1 MTSASSPSSGTI
13 GYIDAPDAEAIVGPR
28 ATISGWA
35 LDPAGVRAVEVRL
48 DGRRFAARTGIAR
61 LDVAQ
66 TKPGYPDGEHG
77 GFEFFGD
84 FASHPAPPGIDRRQL
99 EVVVIAADGRETILG
114 KRSLIEPAALSRWP
128 SVVQSNARAF
138 YVLPA
143 LSGAF
148 APGIFGLDRWYE
160 PYLSPTTRVGMRV
173 PILYMRTTR
182 GAREDFAFDPD
193 FDLSRKCGER
203 AIADDNLAGLLAV
216 AVEKRLPVLITL
228 NGGIWG
234 DASGS
239 APEWDLTDWL
249 EEDPA
254 NCQWNEKDEVMP
266 DDFLKHLPGSVGGP
280 ELARSL
286 SFNVYAMQV
295 RRYKKR
301 NLQEAARHVVEFMR
315 AHTDLLVGVNVDP
328 DTYLNPF
335 FEEKQWYD
343 YNPGTIR
350 QFRHWLAGTGPY
362 AGKPDEPGV
371 PDLSAYRRAIPL
383 ELAEVRKIAGKNFVT
398 WQEVDPPRHFSRDPA
413 HPFWMDPWVREWEI
427 FRRHLVSLHY
437 DDLSR
442 WLVEAG
448 IPREKNWSSQGFMAP
463 TQDVMPFAIAIDSP
477 VKDFD
482 SGGMSVEGSKP
493 AEGHLGAILYGASA
507 TNSIATE
514 NGRSLFAT
522 FASVDRGFAV
532 VELNTADLRH
542 PSWLPGYAEGYQAL
556 RDLWNAGARFVSPM
570 AWNGWSGEYAGQ
582 PGYAAH
588 TSWRNTPLE
597 DAACDFLLARAGL
610 PLGSLLWTFGSARHA
625 ADDGWSADAGAISAG
640 NGCLILEPD
649 PGGRLALLSPSELPE
664 RAGAAR
670 SIVLGITSESDVRR
684 IEILA
689 RSELDQ
695 EWRRIA
701 GATDA
706 QWKETAAGIVISAD
720 PSVRNLDAQQW
731 RVEIAFSSTKSCT
744 LARVAAL
751 LE

>member
-1 MTSASSPSSGTI
+1 VTSASSPPAGTI
-13 GYIDAPDAEAIVGPR
+13 GYIDVPDAEAVVGPH

-35 LDPAGVRAVEVRL
+35 LDPAGIRAVEVRL
-48 DGRRFAARTGIAR
+48 DDRRFAARTGIAR

-66 TKPGYPDGEHG
+66 AKPGYPGGERG
-77 GFEFFGD
+77 GFEFVGD
-84 FASHPAPPGIDRRQL
+84 FTPHPAPSGIDRRKL
-99 EVVVIAADGRETILG
+99 EVVAIAADGRETILG
-114 KRSLIEPAALSRWP
+114 RRSLIEPSALLRWQFATGAHGSP
-128 SVVQSNARAF
+128 F

-148 APGIFGLDRWYE
+148 SPGIFGLDRWYV
-160 PYLSPTTRVGMRV
+160 PYLSPTMRIGMRV
-173 PILYMRTTR
+173 PILYLRTTR
-182 GAREDFAFDPD
+182 GAPEDFAFDPD

-203 AIADDNLAGLLAV
+203 AIADDNLAGLLAIAV
-216 AVEKRLPVLITL
+216 AKRLPVLVTL

-254 NCQWNEKDEVMP
+254 NCQWNEKNEVMP

-286 SFNVYAMQV
+286 SFNVYATKV

-301 NLQEAARHVVEFMR
+301 NLQQAALHIVAFMR
-315 AHTDLLVGVNVDP
+315 VHADLFVGVNVDP

-343 YNPGTIR
+343 YNPGTLR

-362 AGKPDEPGV
+362 AGKPDEAGV
-371 PDLSAYRRAIPL
+371 PDLSAYQRPRPLALADVRRISG
-383 ELAEVRKIAGKNFVT
+383 ENFAS
-398 WQEVDPPRHFSRDPA
+398 WQQVDPPRQFSRDPA
-413 HPFWMDPWVREWEI
+413 HPFWTDPWVREWEV

-448 IPREKNWSSQGFMAP
+448 IPRDKNWSSQGFMAP
-463 TQDVMPFAIAIDSP
+463 TQDAMPFAIAIDSS

-507 TNSIATE
+507 TNSIPME
-514 NGRSLFAT
+514 NRESLFAS
-522 FASVDRGFAV
+522 FACVDPGFAV

-542 PSWLPGYAEGYQAL
+542 PSWLPGYAEGYRAL

-588 TSWRNTPLE
+588 TSWRSTPLE

-625 ADDGWSADAGAISAG
+625 ADDGWSAAVGAMSAG
-640 NGCLILEPD
+640 QGCLLLEPD
-649 PGGRLALLSPSELPE
+649 AIGRVALLSPSELPARTR
-664 RAGAAR
+664 RARAF
-670 SIVLGITSESDVRR
+670 VLGLSPTNNVRR
-684 IEILA
+684 VEVLA
-689 RSELDQ
+689 RGKPDS
-695 EWRRIA
+695 EWRRVA
-701 GATDA
+701 ATEA
-706 QWKETAAGIVISAD
+706 EWKETAAGIVISAD
-720 PSVRNLDAQQW
+720 PSVRNIDAQQW

-744 LARVAAL
+744 LTRVAAL

>member
-1 MTSASSPSSGTI
+1 VISASSLPGGTI
-13 GYIDAPDAEAIVGPR
+13 GYIDVPDAEAIVGPR

-35 LDPAGVRAVEVRL
+35 LDPAGILAVEVRL

-66 TKPGYPDGEHG
+66 ARPGYPDAEHG
-77 GFEFFGD
+77 GFEFVGD
-84 FASHPAPPGIDRRQL
+84 FTSHPAPSGIDRRQL
-99 EVVVIAADGRETILG
+99 EVVAIAADRRETFLG

-128 SVVQSNARAF
+128 SATGAHGSPF
-138 YVLPA
+138 YILPA

-148 APGIFGLDRWYE
+148 APGIFGLEKWYG
-160 PYLSPTTRVGMRV
+160 PYLSPTTRIGMRV
-173 PILYMRTTR
+173 PILYLRTTR

-203 AIADDNLAGLLAV
+203 AIADDNLAGVLAV
-216 AVEKRLPVLITL
+216 AVQKHLPVLITL

-249 EEDPA
+249 EEDPT
-254 NCQWNEKDEVMP
+254 NCQWNEKNEVMP
-266 DDFLKHLPGSVGGP
+266 DDFLKNLPGSVGGP

-286 SFNVYAMQV
+286 SFNVYATKV

-301 NLQEAARHVVEFMR
+301 NLQQAARHIVEFMR
-315 AHTDLLVGVNVDP
+315 AHADLFVGVSVDP

-343 YNPGTIR
+343 YNPGTLR

-371 PDLSAYRRAIPL
+371 PDLSAYRRPRPL
-383 ELAEVRKIAGKNFVT
+383 ELADVRRISGKNFAI
-398 WQEVDPPRHFSRDPA
+398 WQEVDPPRHFSRDPS
-413 HPFWMDPWVREWEI
+413 HPFWTSPWVREWEI

-448 IPREKNWSSQGFMAP
+448 IPRDKNWSSQGFMAP
-463 TQDVMPFAIAIDSP
+463 TKDVMPFAIAIDSP

-482 SGGMSVEGSKP
+482 SGGMSVKGSKP

-507 TNSIATE
+507 TNSIAME
-514 NGRSLFAT
+514 NGESLFAT
-522 FASVDRGFAV
+522 FASVDPKFAI

-542 PSWLPGYAEGYQAL
+542 PGWLPGYADGYHAL

-597 DAACDFLLARAGL
+597 DAGCDFLLARAGL

-625 ADDGWSADAGAISAG
+625 ADDGWSAAAGTIVAG
-640 NGCLILEPD
+640 NGCLLLEPD
-649 PGGRLALLSPSELPE
+649 AGGRLALLSPSKLP
-664 RAGAAR
+664 AGACHAQTF
-670 SIVLGITSESDVRR
+670 VLGLSPATDVRR
-684 IEILA
+684 IEIFA
-689 RSELDQ
+689 RGARDP
-695 EWRRIA
+695 EWHRIA

-706 QWKETAAGIVISAD
+706 NWKKTAAGTVIRVD
-720 PSVRNLDAQQW
+720 QSVHVEAHQW
-731 RVEIAFSSTKSCT
+731 RVEIALGTTKPCT